1 MSSKTLLAIGIGGFF
16 GAVSRA
22 YLTGFFSKLI
32 PFHAVAIG
40 TLSVNVLGSF
50 IMGLLFAFFE
60 GSTLSP
66 ELKSLLSTG
75 FLGALT
81 TYSTFA
87 LESFIM
93 LSAGQYINFALN
105 ISLNIIGTIGAV
117 ALGFYMMQLFQHGSL

>member
-1 MSSKTLLAIGIGGFF
+1 MSSKTLLVIGIGGFF
-16 GAVSRA
+16 GAISRA
-22 YLTGFFSKLI
+22 YLTGFFSKHI
-32 PFHAVAIG
+32 AFHQVAIG

-50 IMGLLFAFFE
+50 IMGVLFAFFE

-66 ELKSLLSTG
+66 ETKSLLSTG

-93 LSAGQYINFALN
+93 LQSGQYFNFALN
-105 ISLNIIGTIGAV
+105 VTLNLLGTISAV
-117 ALGFYMMQLFQHGSL
+117 ALGFYLVHLFR